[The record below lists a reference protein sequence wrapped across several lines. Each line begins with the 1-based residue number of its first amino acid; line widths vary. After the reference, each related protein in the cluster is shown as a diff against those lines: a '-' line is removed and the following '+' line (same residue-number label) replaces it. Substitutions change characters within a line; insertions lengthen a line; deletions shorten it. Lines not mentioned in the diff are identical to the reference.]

1 MGLEKLKIENNDT
14 LDAIVA
20 EMESFQ
26 IEIET
31 NNNQQRNAKEVIQS
45 LDENKLAA
53 YIEKSFKNEDNEW
66 LTYSE
71 MKNNKFYPFMVQ
83 ASIDLLSNKLK
94 NTDGNVTKYDH
105 DWNVVG
111 QDQDWKTL
119 DEWIDFYWWIDNIYG
134 VWTQD
139 IVEMIQKIYELN
151 EDWLAGPQF
160 FAKVCSVLKWENYV
174 RDFKVKWYDDK
185 PYKYWFE
192 NKDLK
197 NNNNTEAKEID
208 WYKINLNDWITIWK
222 YKDWMWYEL
231 NIPGVEWEFYAYKWR
246 KDGEET
252 ILFWD
257 PTKES
262 GIWDHITVERTE
274 WWITVKLKEKNKIN
288 ATDKA
293 EPKRESNENIE
304 QNTTKIN
311 DDLYKELMKK
321 TESILKDYIITPEH
335 YNPEFRLVKY
345 LGTEPIDYKFNF
357 HDFLSS
363 DGKKLDEEK
372 LKETVESKMNEL
384 IQEREIQ
391 NEIKNDNNK
400 FLSNI
405 RWKIYSIED
414 ILWEW
419 YDKDDLTLKAF
430 LSKFDNNKV
439 EIDKDTK
446 IEWDTLIL
454 EFDIKWKNKESE
466 RTIQKIELQ
475 DIINTEGKIDE
486 QLFNKKLAE
495 IINEIVNYYFSA

>member
-1 MGLEKLKIENNDT
+1 MGLENLKIEDNES
-14 LDAIVA
+14 LSEIVN
-20 EMESFQ
+20 Q
-26 IEIET
+26 INELGI
-31 NNNQQRNAKEVIQS
+31 S
-45 LDENKLAA
+45 
-53 YIEKSFKNEDNEW
+53 IEKWKVAANVIESLNEEQLSNIIEKLFKVEENWEQLW

-71 MKNNKFYPFMVQ
+71 MKKNKFYPFMVQ
-83 ASIDLLSNKLK
+83 ATIDLLSNHL
-94 NTDGNVTKYDH
+94 GNKKIDINWTEDIEN
-105 DWNVVG
+105 W
-111 QDQDWKTL
+111 QTL
-119 DEWIDFYWWIDNIYG
+119 DDWIKECGWIDNIYWS
-134 VWTQD
+134 WTKNVVL
-139 IVEMIQKIYELN
+139 IIQKYYGLK
-151 EDWLAGPQF
+151 EDWFAGPQF
-160 FAKVCSVLKWENYV
+160 FAKICSVFKWEKSVSN
-174 RDFKVKWYDDK
+174 FKVK
-185 PYKYWFE
+185 KYEDENKKYPHWFE
-192 NKDLK
+192 SDDLK
-197 NNNNTEAKEID
+197 NNTESKEIS
-208 WYKINLNDWITIWK
+208 WYKIELNNWITIWEYEDWIW
-222 YKDWMWYEL
+222 YKL
-231 NIPGVEWEFYAYKWR
+231 SIPSIEWDFYAYKWK
-246 KDGEET
+246 KDNKET
-252 ILFWD
+252 ILFWH
-257 PTKES
+257 PQKNS
-262 GIWDHITVERTE
+262 GIWKYITVERNE
-274 WWITVKLKEKNKIN
+274 WVIIVKLKEKNKIN
-288 ATDKA
+288 ATDKG

-454 EFDIKWKNKESE
+454 EFDIKWKNKKSE

-475 DIINTEGKIDE
+475 DIRNIEGKIDE